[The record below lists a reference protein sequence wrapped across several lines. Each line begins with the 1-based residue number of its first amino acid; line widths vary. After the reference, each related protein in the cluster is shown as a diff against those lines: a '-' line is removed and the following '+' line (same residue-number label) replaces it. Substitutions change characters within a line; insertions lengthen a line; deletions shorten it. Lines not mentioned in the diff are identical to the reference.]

1 MTGKAR
7 YLKELFYN
15 NKINEKTLENAVTKG
30 WITSDEKIQIIE
42 NN

>member
-7 YLKELFYN
+7 YLKDLYN
-15 NKINEKTLENAVTKG
+15 NGKISDSSLENAVTKG
-30 WITSDEKIQIIE
+30 WISEDEKIQIIE